1 MPWRSWWRAA
11 VRRREFENGMADEL
25 RFHLDARTDH
35 WIQAGYD
42 PDEARRRA
50 RLEFGSVDSRREECR
65 QARGLR
71 LHDELRA
78 DLRYAFRMMRHRPAF
93 ALTAILFLGIA
104 IGVNTTAFTFL
115 NALLFRQLPVKGAE
129 RHVDI
134 TAFGQRHNIAGR
146 WSRPAF
152 ELLAGR
158 SEPFDGV
165 YAIERITGAL
175 AGERAS
181 KLEVEVVSPNFLPLL
196 GARTLMGRDFADSPE
211 PALTLSYAG
220 WMHRFGG
227 DPSVV
232 GRRLRIGKN
241 FFLVTGV
248 MERRFTGVEAMTP
261 DAWAPDRWRSLL
273 LPPGKPAELQV
284 GGILRP
290 GITAARAAAALS
302 AALPGLNQGLAE
314 SDRLSEVNVDLRP
327 GLSHVEDGNLILTGM
342 AGCAFLLLILVACAN
357 LASLHLAGAYARQRE
372 LAIRLSLGATR
383 ARVVRQLLVE
393 AALLSGLGALLALAL
408 TWLSVSAVQS
418 FAYQIFT
425 RLEMNMAP
433 AEPDWRVALFAGLM
447 SLAAAIAFGLLPA
460 LEATRS
466 ASPAAA
472 RQQTGAILHR
482 SGPSRMR
489 FALIAGQT
497 AANLVLLVVAGIL
510 LQNAA
515 RLDRASPG
523 FAVDGLYDTGYE
535 GRLKDY
541 RKLLAADSRIA
552 AITGVFRIPQWGMM
566 YPVAAE
572 VDGRPMSLAHN
583 YVDDR
588 FFETFGIPLVR
599 GRAFTPAEAGSR
611 AAVAVVSEATARK
624 LWPDRNALGRTI
636 LVGAADSNGPAPR
649 AVQVVGVA
657 KDVISGMLLLGTDS
671 TLVYLPAAVG
681 SAEVQHLVVR
691 ARDPG
696 GRFVAA
702 LQQKCLDLDGSFC
715 GPMALTE
722 VAWLQ
727 RFPVRMASQVA
738 MALGLMA
745 LLLSCV
751 GLYGVVALTVVRRTR
766 EAGIR
771 LALGASRWMV
781 MRPMM
786 ASSLRGAAAGIAV
799 GLPLCFA
806 VARWA
811 DSMAE
816 FLHLADPAVFL
827 AVPALLAGVVFAATL
842 IPARK
847 ASSTGPAAALRHE

>member
-1 MPWRSWWRAA
+1 MPLRSWWRAA
-11 VRRREFENGMADEL
+11 IRRREFEEGMADEL
-25 RFHLDARTDH
+25 RFHLDARTGH
-35 WIQAGYD
+35 WIRAGYD
-42 PDEARRRA
+42 PAEARRRA
-50 RLEFGSVDSRREECR
+50 RLEFGSPESRREECR

-71 LHDELRA
+71 LHDEIRA
-78 DLRYAFRMMRHRPAF
+78 DLRYAFRMIRHRPAF
-93 ALTAILFLGIA
+93 SLIAILFLGIA

-115 NALLFRQLPVKGAE
+115 NALLFRELPVSGAE

-134 TAFGQRHNIAGR
+134 TAYGAHHNMAAR

-152 ELLAGR
+152 DVLAAR
-158 SEPFDGV
+158 SEPFAGL
-165 YAIERITGAL
+165 YSIERVTGAL
-175 AGERAS
+175 AGGRAS
-181 KLEVEVVSPNFLPLL
+181 KLEVEVVSSNFLPLL
-196 GARTLMGRDFADSPE
+196 GARAMIGRDFADSPE

-220 WMHRFGG
+220 WMHRFDG
-227 DPSVV
+227 DASVV

-248 MERRFTGVEAMTP
+248 LERSFTGVEAVTP
-261 DAWAPDRWRSLL
+261 DAWGPDRWRSLL

-284 GGILRP
+284 GGILLP
-290 GITAARAAAALS
+290 GITAARARSVLS
-302 AALPGLNQGLAE
+302 AALNDLNQGRPEA
-314 SDRLSEVNVDLRP
+314 DRLAQVNVDLRP
-327 GLSHVEDGNLILTGM
+327 GLSRVEDGNLVLTGM

-383 ARVVRQLLVE
+383 LRVVRQLLVE
-393 AALLSGLGALLALAL
+393 AAVLSGLGALLALGL
-408 TWLSVSAVQS
+408 SYLSVSAVQS

-472 RQQTGAILHR
+472 RQQTGEILHR
-482 SGPSRMR
+482 SRPSRMR

-497 AANLVLLVVAGIL
+497 AANLVLLVLAGIL
-510 LQNAA
+510 FQNAA
-515 RLDRASPG
+515 RLDRVSPG
-523 FAVDGLYDTGYE
+523 FTVDGLYDTGYE
-535 GRLKDY
+535 GRLRDY
-541 RKLLAADSRIA
+541 QKLLAADSRIA

-572 VDGRPMSLAHN
+572 VDGRKLSLAHN

-588 FFETFGIPLVR
+588 FFETLGIPLVQ
-599 GRAFTPAEAGSR
+599 GRAFTPAEAESH
-611 AAVAVVSEATARK
+611 AAVAVVSQATARK
-624 LWPDRNALGRTI
+624 LWPGRNALGRTLLI
-636 LVGAADSNGPAPR
+636 GSSGSDGPPPHP
-649 AVQVVGVA
+649 VQVVGVA
-657 KDVISGMLLLGTDS
+657 KDVISGMLFVGTDS

-691 ARDPG
+691 AREPG
-696 GRFVAA
+696 GRFAAA

-715 GPMALTE
+715 GPMPLTE

-738 MALGLMA
+738 MVLGLLA

-771 LALGASRWMV
+771 LALGATRWMV

-786 ASSLRGAAAGIAV
+786 ASSLRGAAAGIAI

-816 FLHLADPAVFL
+816 FLHLADPVVFL
-827 AVPALLAGVVFAATL
+827 AVPVLLGAVVLAATL

-847 ASSTGPAAALRHE
+847 ASAAGPAEALRHE